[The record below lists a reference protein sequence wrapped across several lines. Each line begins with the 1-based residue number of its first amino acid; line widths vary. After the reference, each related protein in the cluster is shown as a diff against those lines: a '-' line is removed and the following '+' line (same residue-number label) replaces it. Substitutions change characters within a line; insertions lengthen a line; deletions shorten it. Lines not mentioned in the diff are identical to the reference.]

1 MFVCIVDDV
10 NGSAIA
16 NNDPFAPLVGDG
28 MLKGYGCCLVIG
40 RDDVELLVDQL
51 CRTRMESLGSNHL

>member
-40 RDDVELLVDQL
+40 RDDVERMVD
-51 CRTRMESLGSNHL
+51 